1 MNTDEHRF
9 YIGKRPKDKK
19 LNGTRINADE
29 TGKINTK
36 SEETYLSFEGCRG
49 TRRVPPSG
57 FDIIRHLRAEI
68 ESERGYSIVKAKR
81 YPLR

>member
-1 MNTDEHRF
+1 MRNKKPNRTQINTDEHRF

-49 TRRVPPSG
+49 TPP
-57 FDIIRHLRAEI
+57 RAPFGI
-68 ESERGYSIVKAKR
+68 
-81 YPLR
+81 